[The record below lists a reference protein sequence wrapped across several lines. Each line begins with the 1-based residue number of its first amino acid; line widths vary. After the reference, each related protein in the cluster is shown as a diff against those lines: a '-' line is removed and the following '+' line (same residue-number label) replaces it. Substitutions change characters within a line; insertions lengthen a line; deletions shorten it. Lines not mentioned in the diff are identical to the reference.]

1 MNFSYNPDFYP
12 TPREVI
18 EKMLMDDSPAGLVV
32 LEPSAGSGNIA
43 RALRDAGAAEV
54 LTCEIDPNLQPI
66 LRRDGFRLIASDF
79 MSVTSEQVSHV
90 NMIVM
95 NPPFSQ
101 GVRHIQHAYDIAPAG
116 CCIVALCNS
125 SNLESSYYSNYR
137 EFAELVN
144 LHGYAESLGDVF
156 STAERKTN
164 CRVSLVKLWK
174 EGKGADEFTGYFS
187 ACEECDNGGNGEQ
200 AGLMQYNFLRDIV
213 NRYIEAVKL
222 FDGVLEATEKIN
234 RAASY
239 VDYTVKTDE
248 KTGNQKA
255 IKHTYGALPVS
266 FQPVTYNRERG
277 RDEIAAID
285 HATYK
290 KELQKYYWRIIFAK
304 MNMEKYATRELR
316 EQINRF
322 IEQRQ
327 NVPFTMGN
335 IYRVIETVVKTNGQ
349 RMTRALCE
357 AFDTICSLSAEN
369 STAGETWK
377 TNSNYMVNRRFIKPY
392 VCEGY
397 HSYSRESWPTVN
409 LGYSR
414 NTEDIEDVVKALCYL
429 TGENYDEMPKL
440 WEVVNEQRPDWGTWF
455 EWGFFRCRGYK
466 KGTMHFEFIDENVWA
481 RFNQEVAKSRGW
493 KIGSTTNS
501 EHGHK
506 QNRRK

>member
-12 TPREVI
+12 TPKEVI
-18 EKMLMDDSPAGLVV
+18 NKMLMDDSPAGLVV
-32 LEPSAGSGNIA
+32 MEPSAGSGNIA
-43 RALRDAGAAEV
+43 RALREAGAAEV

-79 MSVTSEQVSHV
+79 MNVTAEQVSHI

-116 CCIVALCNS
+116 CVIVALCNT
-125 SNLESSYYSNYR
+125 SNLESGYYSHYR

-144 LHGYAESLGDVF
+144 LRGYAEDLGDVF
-156 STAERKTN
+156 STAERRTA

-174 EGKGADEFTGYFS
+174 EGKGADEFAGYFS
-187 ACEECDNGGNGEQ
+187 AYDESDQSGNGETE
-200 AGLMQYNFLRDIV
+200 GLMQYNFLRDIV
-213 NRYIEAVKL
+213 NRYVEAVKL
-222 FDGVLEATEKIN
+222 FDSVLEATEKIN
-234 RAASY
+234 RAASF
-239 VDYTVKTDE
+239 VDYTVETDE
-248 KTGNQKA
+248 KTGEQKA
-255 IKHTYGALPVS
+255 VKHTYGALPVS
-266 FQPVTYNRERG
+266 FEAVTYNRERG
-277 RDEIAAID
+277 RTEATAID

-290 KELQKYYWRIIFAK
+290 KELQKYYWRIIFQK

-327 NVPFTMGN
+327 NVPFTMSN

-357 AFDTICSLSAEN
+357 AFDTICDLSAEN

-377 TNSNYMVNRRFIKPY
+377 TNSNYMVNRRFISDWITSRSSWGDKMEVNDWQSSRVEKIND
-392 VCEGY
+392 VC
-397 HSYSRESWPTVN
+397 
-409 LGYSR
+409 
-414 NTEDIEDVVKALCYL
+414 KALCYM
-429 TGENYDEMPKL
+429 TGKEFSTICNLGEHVRKTSPK
-440 WEVVNEQRPDWGTWF
+440 WGTWF
-455 EWGFFRCRGYK
+455 EWGFFRCMGYK

-481 RFNQEVAKSRGW
+481 RFNQEVAKSKGW

>member
-1 MNFSYNPDFYP
+1 
-12 TPREVI
+12 
-18 EKMLMDDSPAGLVV
+18 MLMDDSPAGLVV

-43 RALRDAGAAEV
+43 RALREAGAAEV
-54 LTCEIDPNLQPI
+54 LTCETDPNLQPI

-79 MSVTSEQVSHV
+79 MNVTSEQISHV

-116 CCIVALCNS
+116 CVIVALCNS
-125 SNLESSYYSNYR
+125 SNLKSGYYSSYR

-144 LHGYAESLGDVF
+144 LHGYSEELGDVF
-156 STAERKTN
+156 STAERKTG
-164 CRVSLVKLWK
+164 CSVSLVKLWK
-174 EGKGADEFTGYFS
+174 EGKGAEEFNGYFS
-187 ACEECDNGGNGEQ
+187 AYDESDNGDGKTE
-200 AGLMQYNFLRDIV
+200 GLIQYNFLRDIV
-213 NRYIEAVKL
+213 NRYIGAVKM
-222 FDGVLEATEKIN
+222 FDDVLQATDRIN
-234 RAASY
+234 RAATF
-239 VDYTVKTDE
+239 VDYTVETDE
-248 KTGNQKA
+248 KTGEQKA
-255 IKHTYGALPVS
+255 IKHEYGSIPVR
-266 FQPVTYNRERG
+266 FEAVTYNRERG
-277 RDEIAAID
+277 RIETTAID

-290 KELQKYYWRIIFAK
+290 KELQKYYWRIIFKK

-327 NVPFTMGN
+327 NVPFTMSN

-377 TNSNYMVNRRFIKPY
+377 TNSNYMVNRRFI
-392 VCEGY
+392 CDWMT
-397 HSYSRESWPTVN
+397 SYSYNGQMEVRDWSGHN
-409 LGYSR
+409 ADKI
-414 NTEDIEDVVKALCYL
+414 NDVCKALCYM
-429 TGENYDEMPKL
+429 TGTEFSSIGNLGEHVRKTSP
-440 WEVVNEQRPDWGTWF
+440 EWGKWF

-466 KGTMHFEFIDENVWA
+466 KGTIHFEFIDENVWA
-481 RFNQEVAKSRGW
+481 RFNQEVAKSKGW
-493 KIGSTTNS
+493 KIGSTTKS

-506 QNRRK
+506 QNRR

>member
-12 TPREVI
+12 TPKEVI
-18 EKMLMDDSPAGLVV
+18 NKMLMDDSPAGLVV

-66 LRRDGFRLIASDF
+66 LRRDGFRLIASNF
-79 MSVTSEQVSHV
+79 MSVTAEQVSHV

-116 CCIVALCNS
+116 CVIVALCNT
-125 SNLESSYYSNYR
+125 SNLESGYYSSYR

-144 LHGYAESLGDVF
+144 LRGYSENLGDVF
-156 STAERKTN
+156 STAERKTA

-174 EGKGADEFTGYFS
+174 EGQGADEFNGYFS
-187 ACEECDNGGNGEQ
+187 AYEESDNGGNGET

-234 RAASY
+234 RAASF
-239 VDYTVKTDE
+239 VDYTVETDE
-248 KTGNQKA
+248 KTGEQKA
-255 IKHTYGALPVS
+255 VKHTYGAIPVS
-266 FQPVTYNRERG
+266 FEAVSYNNSSGRRESTG
-277 RDEIAAID
+277 ID

-290 KELQKYYWRIIFAK
+290 KELQKYYWRIIFKK

-327 NVPFTMGN
+327 NVPFTMSN

-349 RMTRALCE
+349 RMNRALCE

-377 TNSNYMVNRRFIKPY
+377 TNSNYMVNRRFICDRITTQRWGDFNVEFSGNGERITD
-392 VCEGY
+392 VC
-397 HSYSRESWPTVN
+397 
-409 LGYSR
+409 
-414 NTEDIEDVVKALCYL
+414 KALCYM
-429 TGENYDEMPKL
+429 TGQDFEEIGSLYSY
-440 WEVVNEQRPDWGTWF
+440 VNQHRHEIEWGKWF

-466 KGTMHFEFIDENVWA
+466 KGTMHFEFIDENIWA
-481 RFNQEVAKSRGW
+481 RFNQEVAKSKGW

-501 EHGHK
+501 EYGHK
-506 QNRRK
+506 KNRRV

>member
-1 MNFSYNPDFYP
+1 MIFYNNPDFYP
-12 TPREVI
+12 TPAAVI
-18 EKMLMDDSPAGLVV
+18 DRMLMDDSPAGLVV
-32 LEPSAGSGNIA
+32 LEPSAGSGNIV
-43 RALRDAGAAEV
+43 RKLNEAGAAEV
-54 LTCEIDPNLQPI
+54 LACELDEN
-66 LRRDGFRLIASDF
+66 LRRVLSREKCRLIASDF
-79 MSVTSEQVSHV
+79 MTVQAEQVSHV

-125 SNLESSYYSNYR
+125 SNLESSYYSHYR
-137 EFAELVN
+137 EFAKLVKM
-144 LHGYAESLGDVF
+144 HGYSEDLGEVFAED
-156 STAERKTN
+156 AERRTR

-174 EGKGADEFTGYFS
+174 EGQGTEEFNGYFS
-187 ACEECDNGGNGEQ
+187 AIEESDNGNGET
-200 AGLMQYNFLRDIV
+200 AGLMQYNFLREIV
-213 NRYIEAVKL
+213 NRYIEAVKM
-222 FDGVLEATEKIN
+222 FDEVQAMTERIN
-234 RAASY
+234 RAATFT
-239 VDYTVKTDE
+239 DYTVETDE
-248 KTGNQKA
+248 KTGEQKA
-255 IKHTYGALPVS
+255 VKHEYGSIPVS
-266 FQPVTYNRERG
+266 FEAVTYNRERG
-277 RDEIAAID
+277 RAEAAKID
-285 HATYK
+285 HLTYK
-290 KELQKYYWRIIFAK
+290 RELQKYYWRIIFKK

-327 NVPFTMGN
+327 NVPFTMSN

-481 RFNQEVAKSRGW
+481 RFNQEVAKAKGW
-493 KIGSTTNS
+493 KIGSTTKS

>member
-1 MNFSYNPDFYP
+1 MNFAYNPDFYP

-18 EKMLMDDSPAGLVV
+18 EKMLIDDSPADMVV

-79 MSVTSEQVSHV
+79 MTVTAEQISHV

-101 GVRHIQHAYDIAPAG
+101 GVRHIRHAYDIAPAG
-116 CCIVALCNS
+116 CCIVALCNT
-125 SNLESSYYSNYR
+125 SNLESGYYSHYR

-144 LHGYAESLGDVF
+144 MHGYSENLGDVF
-156 STAERKTN
+156 STAERKTG

-174 EGKGADEFTGYFS
+174 EGQGADEFTGYFS
-187 ACEECDNGGNGEQ
+187 AYEESDQGGNGET

-234 RAASY
+234 RAATFI
-239 VDYTVKTDE
+239 DYTVETDE
-248 KTGNQKA
+248 NTGEQKA
-255 IKHTYGALPVS
+255 VKHEYGAIPVK
-266 FQPVTYNRERG
+266 FEAVTYNRNSG
-277 RDEIAAID
+277 RAEATAID

-290 KELQKYYWRIIFAK
+290 KELQKYYWRIIFKK

-316 EQINRF
+316 EQINKF

-377 TNSNYMVNRRFIKPY
+377 TNSNYMVNRRFICDCLTNY
-392 VCEGY
+392 D
-397 HSYSRESWPTVN
+397 SRWPSLCTRV
-409 LGYSR
+409 GVDYGDR
-414 NTEDIEDVVKALCYL
+414 RDKIEDIAKALCYL
-429 TGENYDEMPKL
+429 TGQEWKEIGYLSDAISKQQPA
-440 WEVVNEQRPDWGTWF
+440 WGEWF

-481 RFNQEVAKSRGW
+481 RFNQEVAKSKGW

>member
-18 EKMLMDDSPAGLVV
+18 NKMLMDDSPAGLVV

-43 RALRDAGAAEV
+43 RALREAGAAEV

-79 MSVTSEQVSHV
+79 MSVTAEQVSHV

-116 CCIVALCNS
+116 CVIVALCNS
-125 SNLESSYYSNYR
+125 SNLESSYYSHYR

-144 LHGYAESLGDVF
+144 LRGYAENLGDVF
-156 STAERKTN
+156 STAERRTH

-174 EGKGADEFTGYFS
+174 EGKGADEFAGYFS
-187 ACEECDNGGNGEQ
+187 AYDESDQSGNGE
-200 AGLMQYNFLRDIV
+200 AEGLMQYNFLRDIV
-213 NRYIEAVKL
+213 NRYVEAVKL

-234 RAASY
+234 RAASF
-239 VDYTVKTDE
+239 VDYTVETDE
-248 KTGNQKA
+248 KTGEQKA
-255 IKHTYGALPVS
+255 VKHTYGALPVS
-266 FQPVTYNRERG
+266 FEAVTYNRERG
-277 RDEIAAID
+277 RAEATTIN

-290 KELQKYYWRIIFAK
+290 KELQKYYWRIIFQK

-327 NVPFTMGN
+327 NVPFTMSN

-349 RMTRALCE
+349 RMNRALCE

-377 TNSNYMVNRRFIKPY
+377 TNSNYMVNRRFICDY
-392 VCEGY
+392 ITHIDYGGTMEVRDWSSE
-397 HSYSRESWPTVN
+397 R
-409 LGYSR
+409 
-414 NTEDIEDVVKALCYL
+414 TEKINDVTKALCYM
-429 TGENYDEMPKL
+429 TGIEFPTIGNLGEHIRKHNK
-440 WEVVNEQRPDWGTWF
+440 EIFWGTWF

-493 KIGSTTNS
+493 KIGSTARTA
-501 EHGHK
+501 HGHK
-506 QNRRK
+506 QNQKKR

>member
-12 TPREVI
+12 TPKEVI
-18 EKMLMDDSPAGLVV
+18 NKMLMDDSPAGLVV

-43 RALRDAGAAEV
+43 RALREAGAAEV

-79 MSVTSEQVSHV
+79 MSVTAEQVSHV

-116 CCIVALCNS
+116 CVIVALCNS
-125 SNLESSYYSNYR
+125 SNLESSYYSHYR

-144 LHGYAESLGDVF
+144 LRGYSEDLGDVF
-156 STAERKTN
+156 STAERRTA

-174 EGKGADEFTGYFS
+174 EGQGADEFNGYFS
-187 ACEECDNGGNGEQ
+187 AYEESDQSGNGET

-213 NRYIEAVKL
+213 NRYVEAVKL

-234 RAASY
+234 RAASF
-239 VDYTVKTDE
+239 VDYTVETDE
-248 KTGNQKA
+248 KTGEQKA
-255 IKHTYGALPVS
+255 VKHEYGAIPVK
-266 FQPVTYNRERG
+266 FEAVTYNRNSG
-277 RDEIAAID
+277 RAEATTID

-290 KELQKYYWRIIFAK
+290 KELQKYYWRIIFKK

-327 NVPFTMGN
+327 NVPFTMSN

-377 TNSNYMVNRRFIKPY
+377 TNSNYMVNRRFICDWITSMSSY
-392 VCEGY
+392 GGY
-397 HSYSRESWPTVN
+397 MEVN
-409 LGYSR
+409 DWSDQNGAKM
-414 NTEDIEDVVKALCYL
+414 NDVTKALCYM
-429 TGENYDEMPKL
+429 TGKEFAEIGNLGDHCRKHRDEI
-440 WEVVNEQRPDWGTWF
+440 EWGKWF

-481 RFNQEVAKSRGW
+481 RFNQEVAKSKGW

>member
-12 TPREVI
+12 TPKEVI
-18 EKMLMDDSPAGLVV
+18 NKMLMDDSPAGLVV

-43 RALRDAGAAEV
+43 RALREAGAAEV

-79 MSVTSEQVSHV
+79 MSVTAEQVSHV

-116 CCIVALCNS
+116 CCIVALCNT
-125 SNLESSYYSNYR
+125 SNLESSYYSHYR

-144 LHGYAESLGDVF
+144 LRGYSEDLGDVF
-156 STAERKTN
+156 STAERRTA

-174 EGKGADEFTGYFS
+174 EGQGSDEFAGYFS
-187 ACEECDNGGNGEQ
+187 AYEESDQSGNGETE
-200 AGLMQYNFLRDIV
+200 GLMQYNFLRDIV
-213 NRYIEAVKL
+213 NRYVEAVKL
-222 FDGVLEATEKIN
+222 FDGVREATEKIN
-234 RAASY
+234 RAATF
-239 VDYTVKTDE
+239 VDYTVETDE
-248 KTGNQKA
+248 KTGEQKA
-255 IKHTYGALPVS
+255 VKHEYGAIPVK
-266 FQPVTYNRERG
+266 FEAVTYNRERG
-277 RDEIAAID
+277 HAEATAID

-290 KELQKYYWRIIFAK
+290 KELQKYYWRIIFKK

-327 NVPFTMGN
+327 NVPFTMSN

-377 TNSNYMVNRRFIKPY
+377 TNSNYMVNRRFI
-392 VCEGY
+392 
-397 HSYSRESWPTVN
+397 SDWITSRSSWGDKMEVN
-409 LGYSR
+409 DWQSSR
-414 NTEDIEDVVKALCYL
+414 VEKINDVTKALCYM
-429 TGENYDEMPKL
+429 TGKEFSSIGNLGEHVRKTSP
-440 WEVVNEQRPDWGTWF
+440 EWGIWF

-466 KGTMHFEFIDENVWA
+466 KGTMHFEFLDENVWA

-506 QNRRK
+506 QNRKK

>member
-18 EKMLMDDSPAGLVV
+18 EKMLMDDSPAGMVV

-43 RALRDAGAAEV
+43 RVLREAGAAEV

-79 MSVTSEQVSHV
+79 MQVTSEQISHV
-90 NMIVM
+90 DMIVM

-101 GVRHIQHAYDIAPAG
+101 GVRHIRHAYDIAPAG
-116 CCIVALCNS
+116 CVIVALCNS
-125 SNLESSYYSNYR
+125 SNLESGYYSSYR
-137 EFAELVN
+137 DFAELVKMR
-144 LHGYAESLGDVF
+144 GYSEELGDVF
-156 STAERKTN
+156 STAERRTG

-174 EGKGADEFTGYFS
+174 EGKGEDEFNGYFS
-187 ACEECDNGGNGEQ
+187 AFDEDSTNSGEH
-200 AGLMQYNFLRDIV
+200 AGLMKYNFLRDIV
-213 NRYIEAVKL
+213 NRYVEAVKL
-222 FDGVLEATEKIN
+222 FDGVLEATKKIN
-234 RAASY
+234 RAASFI
-239 VDYTVKTDE
+239 DYTVETDE
-248 KTGNQKA
+248 KTGEQKA
-255 IKHTYGALPVS
+255 IQHTYGALPVTFEAVS
-266 FQPVTYNRERG
+266 YNNSNGRREST
-277 RDEIAAID
+277 AID

-290 KELQKYYWRIIFAK
+290 KELQKYYWRIIFRK

-327 NVPFTMGN
+327 NVPFTMSN

-349 RMTRALCE
+349 RMIRALCE
-357 AFDTICSLSAEN
+357 AFDTICDLSAEN

-377 TNSNYMVNRRFIKPY
+377 TNSNYMVNRRFICDWITTYNFNGAMEVSDWSNNNGAKIND
-392 VCEGY
+392 VC
-397 HSYSRESWPTVN
+397 
-409 LGYSR
+409 
-414 NTEDIEDVVKALCYL
+414 KALCYM
-429 TGENYDEMPKL
+429 TGTEFETIGNLGDHVRKNKPE
-440 WEVVNEQRPDWGTWF
+440 WGKWF

-466 KGTMHFEFIDENVWA
+466 KGTMHFEFLDEKVWA
-481 RFNQEVAKSRGW
+481 RFNQEVARSKGW

>member
-1 MNFSYNPDFYP
+1 
-12 TPREVI
+12 
-18 EKMLMDDSPAGLVV
+18 MLTDDSPAGMVV

-43 RALRDAGAAEV
+43 RALREAGAAEV

-66 LRRDGFRLIASDF
+66 LKRDGFRLIASDF
-79 MSVTSEQVSHV
+79 MTVTAEQISHV

-101 GVRHIQHAYDIAPAG
+101 GMRHIMHAYEIAPAG

-125 SNLESSYYSNYR
+125 SNLEEHYYNNYR

-144 LHGYAESLGDVF
+144 LRGYHEELGDVF
-156 STAERKTN
+156 STAERQTYCK
-164 CRVSLVKLWK
+164 VSLVKLWK
-174 EGKGADEFTGYFS
+174 EGQGAEEFTGYFS
-187 ACEECDNGGNGEQ
+187 AYEENDQSGNGETE
-200 AGLMQYNFLRDIV
+200 GLMQYNFLRDIV

-222 FDGVLEATEKIN
+222 FDGVREATEKIN
-234 RAASY
+234 RAASF

-248 KTGNQKA
+248 KTGEQKA
-255 IKHTYGALPVS
+255 VKHTYGALPITFEAVS
-266 FQPVTYNRERG
+266 YDREQGRKVTSSV
-277 RDEIAAID
+277 ID

-290 KELQKYYWRIIFAK
+290 KELQKYYWRIIFHK

-316 EQINRF
+316 EQINKF

-327 NVPFTMGN
+327 NVPFTMSN

-377 TNSNYMVNRRFIKPY
+377 TNSNYMVNRRFISNYITNIEYGGKMEVRDWGTKMERIND
-392 VCEGY
+392 VC
-397 HSYSRESWPTVN
+397 
-409 LGYSR
+409 
-414 NTEDIEDVVKALCYL
+414 KALCYM
-429 TGENYDEMPKL
+429 TGIEFSTIGNLGEYVRKHKE
-440 WEVVNEQRPDWGTWF
+440 EIIWGKWF

-466 KGTMHFEFIDENVWA
+466 KGTMHFEFINEKVWE

-493 KIGSTTNS
+493 KIGSTTNTA
-501 EHGHK
+501 HGHK
-506 QNRRK
+506 QNCRK

>member
-43 RALRDAGAAEV
+43 RALREAGAAEV

-101 GVRHIQHAYDIAPAG
+101 GVRHIRHAYDIAPAG
-116 CCIVALCNS
+116 CCIVALCNT

-156 STAERKTN
+156 STAERRTS

-174 EGKGADEFTGYFS
+174 EGQGADEFNGYFS
-187 ACEECDNGGNGEQ
+187 AYEESDQGGNGEQ

-234 RAASY
+234 RAASF
-239 VDYTVKTDE
+239 VDYTVETDE
-248 KTGNQKA
+248 DGNQKA

-316 EQINRF
+316 EQINKF

-377 TNSNYMVNRRFIKPY
+377 TNSNYMVNRRFICDGMTDYDTRWSSLCQRVGIHYGDRRDKI
-392 VCEGY
+392 
-397 HSYSRESWPTVN
+397 
-409 LGYSR
+409 
-414 NTEDIEDVVKALCYL
+414 EDIAKALCYL
-429 TGENYDEMPKL
+429 TGQEWKEIGYLIDAINKQKPA
-440 WEVVNEQRPDWGTWF
+440 WGEWF

-493 KIGSTTNS
+493 KIGSTTNTA
-501 EHGHK
+501 HGHK

>member
-1 MNFSYNPDFYP
+1 MNFSYNTDFYP

-18 EKMLMDDSPAGLVV
+18 EKMLIDDSPAGLVV

-54 LTCEIDPNLQPI
+54 LTCETDLNLQPI

-79 MSVTSEQVSHV
+79 MQVTAEQVSHV
-90 NMIVM
+90 QMIVM

-101 GVRHIQHAYDIAPAG
+101 GVRHIRHAYDIAPAG
-116 CCIVALCNS
+116 CVIVALCNS
-125 SNLESSYYSNYR
+125 SNLESGYYSSYR
-137 EFAELVN
+137 EFAELVKM
-144 LHGYAESLGDVF
+144 HGYSEELGDVF
-156 STAERKTN
+156 STAERRTA

-174 EGKGADEFTGYFS
+174 EGQGADEFNGYFS
-187 ACEECDNGGNGEQ
+187 AFDEDANAEQ

-222 FDGVLEATEKIN
+222 FDGVLEATKKIN
-234 RAASY
+234 RAASF
-239 VDYTVKTDE
+239 VDYTVETDA
-248 KTGNQKA
+248 KTGEQKA
-255 IKHTYGALPVS
+255 IKHEYGAIPVT
-266 FQPVTYNRERG
+266 FEAVTYNSRNGRRE
-277 RDEIAAID
+277 ATAID

-290 KELQKYYWRIIFAK
+290 KELQKYYWSIIFKK

-377 TNSNYMVNRRFIKPY
+377 TNSNYMVNRRFI
-392 VCEGY
+392 CDWIT
-397 HSYSRESWPTVN
+397 SYSYNGRMEVSDWSN
-409 LGYSR
+409 NNGAKM
-414 NTEDIEDVVKALCYL
+414 NDVTKALCYM
-429 TGENYDEMPKL
+429 TGREFAEIGNLGEHVRKNSP
-440 WEVVNEQRPDWGTWF
+440 EWGKWF

-481 RFNQEVAKSRGW
+481 RFNEEVAKTRGW
-493 KIGSTTNS
+493 KIGSTTHT

>member
-1 MNFSYNPDFYP
+1 
-12 TPREVI
+12 
-18 EKMLMDDSPAGLVV
+18 MLMDDSPAGLVV

-43 RALRDAGAAEV
+43 RALREAGAAEV

-79 MSVTSEQVSHV
+79 MSVTAEQVSHV

-116 CCIVALCNS
+116 CVIVALCNT
-125 SNLESSYYSNYR
+125 SNLESSYYSHYR

-144 LHGYAESLGDVF
+144 LRGYAEDLGDVF
-156 STAERKTN
+156 STAERRTH

-174 EGKGADEFTGYFS
+174 EGQGADEFTGYFS
-187 ACEECDNGGNGEQ
+187 AYEESDQSGNGETE
-200 AGLMQYNFLRDIV
+200 GLMQYNFLRDIV
-213 NRYIEAVKL
+213 NRYVEAVKL

-234 RAASY
+234 RAASF
-239 VDYTVKTDE
+239 VDYTVETDE
-248 KTGNQKA
+248 KTGEQKA
-255 IKHTYGALPVS
+255 VKHTYGAIPVS
-266 FQPVTYNRERG
+266 FEAVTYNRERG
-277 RDEIAAID
+277 RAEATAID

-290 KELQKYYWRIIFAK
+290 KELQKYYWRIIFKK

-327 NVPFTMGN
+327 NVPFTMSN

-377 TNSNYMVNRRFIKPY
+377 TNSNYMVNRRFICDWITSQSSY
-392 VCEGY
+392 GGY
-397 HSYSRESWPTVN
+397 MEVN
-409 LGYSR
+409 DWSDQNGAKM
-414 NTEDIEDVVKALCYL
+414 NDVTKALCYM
-429 TGENYDEMPKL
+429 TGIEFSSIGNLGEHIRTHRDEI
-440 WEVVNEQRPDWGTWF
+440 EWGKWF

-481 RFNQEVAKSRGW
+481 RFNQEVAKSKGW
-493 KIGSTTNS
+493 KIGSTTKS

>member
-12 TPREVI
+12 TPKEVI
-18 EKMLMDDSPAGLVV
+18 NKMLMDDSPAGLVV

-43 RALRDAGAAEV
+43 RALREAGAAEV

-66 LRRDGFRLIASDF
+66 LRRDRFRLIASDF
-79 MSVTSEQVSHV
+79 MSVTAEQVSHV

-101 GVRHIQHAYDIAPAG
+101 GVRHIRHAYDIAPAG
-116 CCIVALCNS
+116 CCIVALCNT
-125 SNLESSYYSNYR
+125 SNLESGYYSSYR
-137 EFAELVN
+137 EFAELVKM
-144 LHGYAESLGDVF
+144 HGYSEDLGDVF
-156 STAERKTN
+156 STAERRTN

-174 EGKGADEFTGYFS
+174 EGQGADEFNGYFS
-187 ACEECDNGGNGEQ
+187 AYEESDQSGNGETE
-200 AGLMQYNFLRDIV
+200 GLMQYNFLRDIV

-234 RAASY
+234 RAATF

-248 KTGNQKA
+248 KTGEQKA
-255 IKHTYGALPVS
+255 VKHTYGAIPVS
-266 FQPVTYNRERG
+266 FEAVTYNRERG
-277 RDEIAAID
+277 RAEATAID

-290 KELQKYYWRIIFAK
+290 KELQKYYWRIIFQK

-327 NVPFTMGN
+327 NVPFTMSN

-377 TNSNYMVNRRFIKPY
+377 TNSNYMVNRRFITDYITNCNSYGGYMEVNDWSSQRTEKIND
-392 VCEGY
+392 VC
-397 HSYSRESWPTVN
+397 
-409 LGYSR
+409 
-414 NTEDIEDVVKALCYL
+414 KALCYM
-429 TGENYDEMPKL
+429 TGTKFSSIGNLGEHVRNHRDEI
-440 WEVVNEQRPDWGTWF
+440 EWGKWF

-481 RFNQEVAKSRGW
+481 RFNQEVAKSKGW

>member
-1 MNFSYNPDFYP
+1 
-12 TPREVI
+12 
-18 EKMLMDDSPAGLVV
+18 MLMDDSPAGLVV

-43 RALRDAGAAEV
+43 RALREAGAAEV
-54 LTCEIDPNLQPI
+54 LTCETDPNLQPI

-79 MSVTSEQVSHV
+79 MNVTSEQISHV

-116 CCIVALCNS
+116 CVIVALCNS
-125 SNLESSYYSNYR
+125 SNLESGYYSSYR
-137 EFAELVN
+137 EFAELVKM
-144 LHGYAESLGDVF
+144 HGYSEDLGDVF
-156 STAERKTN
+156 STAERRTN

-174 EGKGADEFTGYFS
+174 EGKGAEEFTGYFS
-187 ACEECDNGGNGEQ
+187 AYEEDSMSGNGE
-200 AGLMQYNFLRDIV
+200 ADGLVRYNFLRDIV
-213 NRYIEAVKL
+213 NRYIGAVKM
-222 FDGVLEATEKIN
+222 FDDVLQATDRIN
-234 RAASY
+234 RAATF
-239 VDYTVKTDE
+239 VDYTVETDE
-248 KTGNQKA
+248 KTGEQKA
-255 IKHTYGALPVS
+255 IKHEYGSIPVR
-266 FQPVTYNRERG
+266 FEAVTCNRNSG
-277 RDEIAAID
+277 RAEATAID

-290 KELQKYYWRIIFAK
+290 KELQKYYWRIIFKK

-327 NVPFTMGN
+327 NVPFTMSN

-377 TNSNYMVNRRFIKPY
+377 TNSNYMVNRRFI
-392 VCEGY
+392 CDWMT
-397 HSYSRESWPTVN
+397 SYSYNGQMEVRDWSGHN
-409 LGYSR
+409 ADKI
-414 NTEDIEDVVKALCYL
+414 NDVCKALCYM
-429 TGENYDEMPKL
+429 TGTEFSSIGNLGEHVRKTSP
-440 WEVVNEQRPDWGTWF
+440 EWGKWF

-481 RFNQEVAKSRGW
+481 RFNQEVAKSKGW
-493 KIGSTTNS
+493 KIGSTTKS

-506 QNRRK
+506 QNRR

>member
-43 RALRDAGAAEV
+43 RALREAGAAEV

-79 MSVTSEQVSHV
+79 MSVTAEQVSHV

-116 CCIVALCNS
+116 CVIVALCNT
-125 SNLESSYYSNYR
+125 SNLESSYYSHYR

-239 VDYTVKTDE
+239 VDYTVETD
-248 KTGNQKA
+248 KDGNQKA

-316 EQINRF
+316 EQINKF

-377 TNSNYMVNRRFIKPY
+377 TNSNYMVNRRFICDWITERSSWGDKMEVSDWHNKAEKIND
-392 VCEGY
+392 VC
-397 HSYSRESWPTVN
+397 
-409 LGYSR
+409 
-414 NTEDIEDVVKALCYL
+414 KALCYM
-429 TGENYDEMPKL
+429 TGIEFSSIGNLGEHVRNTSPA
-440 WEVVNEQRPDWGTWF
+440 WGTWF

-481 RFNQEVAKSRGW
+481 RFNQEVAKSKGW